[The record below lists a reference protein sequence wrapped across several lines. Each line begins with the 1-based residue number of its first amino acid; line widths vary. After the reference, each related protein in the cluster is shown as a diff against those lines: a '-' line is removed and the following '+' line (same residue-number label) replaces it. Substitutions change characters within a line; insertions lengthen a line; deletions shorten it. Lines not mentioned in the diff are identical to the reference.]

1 MIADIP
7 LRRARDMS
15 LGTPDVVSA
24 EQPFVLPKNTLSRD
38 VFPSGV
44 AHHQTARGCLDVQ
57 ERRIAADN
65 LIALADFHRN
75 FKDLNAPAASGS
87 FLYGLAVRT

>member
-1 MIADIP
+1 MP
-7 LRRARDMS
+7 RRA
-15 LGTPDVVSA
+15 
-24 EQPFVLPKNTLSRD
+24 
-38 VFPSGV
+38 
-44 AHHQTARGCLDVQ
+44 